1 MSFKK
6 PIFWDLKKPT
16 LLSNLLYPF
25 SYLVRFNN
33 FINEKKRKK
42 KSDKIKTICIGNIY
56 LGGTGKTPTT
66 IEVYNLLK
74 RINKKIIIGKKY
86 YPEHKDE
93 NAILKNISNLIL
105 EKSRFDIIQKAI
117 KRQKKIIIFD
127 DGLQDKIIDYDLKFA
142 CFHSNNWIGNGR
154 IIPSGPLREL
164 KESIKKYDGIF
175 LQSAFK
181 PNMAN
186 SVINSI
192 KKINPKINIFKTK
205 YQPINLKKLNKNKKY
220 LIFSGIGNPEN
231 FKKLLIKNKIKI
243 IKELKF
249 PDHYNYTDNDII
261 KIKKI
266 ARSLKAEIITTEK
279 DYIKLNLNNK
289 KDIKCLY
296 VRIKILNQMKLIN
309 YIKSKLY
316 G

>member
-117 KRQKKIIIFD
+117 KRRKKIIIFD

-309 YIKSKLY
+309 YIKSKFY

>member
-1 MSFKK
+1 MSLKK

-33 FINEKKRKK
+33 FINERKLKK
-42 KSDKIKTICIGNIY
+42 KNDKIKTICIGNIY
-56 LGGTGKTPTT
+56 LGGTGKTPTS
-66 IEVYNLLK
+66 IEVYNLTK
-74 RINKKIIIGKKY
+74 KINKKIAIGKKY
-86 YPEHKDE
+86 YPAHNDE
-93 NAILKNISNLIL
+93 NTILKNISNLIL
-105 EKSRFDIIQKAI
+105 EKSRFDIIQKAT
-117 KRQKKIIIFD
+117 KRKIKIIIFD
-127 DGLQDKIIDYDLKFA
+127 DGLQDKEIDYDLKFV

-164 KESIKKYDGIF
+164 KESIKKYDGVF
-175 LQSAFK
+175 LQNSFK

-186 SVINSI
+186 SVIKSI
-192 KKINPKINIFKTK
+192 KKINSRINIFITK
-205 YQPINLKKLNKNKKY
+205 YQPINLNKLNRNKKY

-231 FKKLLIKNKIKI
+231 FKNLLLKNKIKI

-249 PDHYNYTDNDII
+249 PDHYNYTDNDIMQ
-261 KIKKI
+261 IKKM
-266 ARSLKAEIITTEK
+266 ARSLKAEIVTTEK
-279 DYIKLNLNNK
+279 DYIKLNSNNK
-289 KDIKCLY
+289 KNIKCLY

-309 YIKSKLY
+309 YIKSKFY

>member
-1 MSFKK
+1 MSLKK

-33 FINEKKRKK
+33 FINERKLKK
-42 KSDKIKTICIGNIY
+42 KNDKIKTICIGNIY

-66 IEVYNLLK
+66 IEIYNLTK
-74 RINKKIIIGKKY
+74 KINKKIAIGKKY
-86 YPEHKDE
+86 YPAHNDE
-93 NAILKNISNLIL
+93 NTILKNISNLIL
-105 EKSRFDIIQKAI
+105 EKSRFDIIQKAT
-117 KRQKKIIIFD
+117 KRKIKIIIFD
-127 DGLQDKIIDYDLKFA
+127 DGLQDKEIDYDLKFV

-164 KESIKKYDGIF
+164 KESLKKYDGVF
-175 LQSAFK
+175 LQNSFK

-186 SVINSI
+186 SVIKSI
-192 KKINPKINIFKTK
+192 KKINPGINIFKTK
-205 YQPINLKKLNKNKKY
+205 YQPINLNKLNRNKKY

-231 FKKLLIKNKIKI
+231 FKNLLLKNKIKI

-249 PDHYNYTDNDII
+249 PDHYNYTDNDIMQ
-261 KIKKI
+261 IKKM
-266 ARSLKAEIITTEK
+266 ARSLKAEIVTTEK
-279 DYIKLNLNNK
+279 DYIKLNSNNK
-289 KDIKCLY
+289 KNIKCLY

-309 YIKSKLY
+309 YIKSKFY

>member
-1 MSFKK
+1 MSLKK

-33 FINEKKRKK
+33 FINERKLKK
-42 KSDKIKTICIGNIY
+42 KNDKIKTICIGNIY
-56 LGGTGKTPTT
+56 LGGTGKTPTS
-66 IEVYNLLK
+66 IEVYNLTK
-74 RINKKIIIGKKY
+74 KINKKIAIGKKY
-86 YPEHKDE
+86 YPAHNDE
-93 NAILKNISNLIL
+93 NTILKNISNLIL
-105 EKSRFDIIQKAI
+105 EKSRFDIIQKAT
-117 KRQKKIIIFD
+117 KRKIKIIIFD
-127 DGLQDKIIDYDLKFA
+127 DGLQDKEIDYDLKFV

-164 KESIKKYDGIF
+164 KESLKKYDGVF
-175 LQSAFK
+175 LQNSFK

-186 SVINSI
+186 SVIKSI
-192 KKINPKINIFKTK
+192 KKINPGINIFKTK
-205 YQPINLKKLNKNKKY
+205 YQPINLNKLNRNKKY

-231 FKKLLIKNKIKI
+231 FKNLLLKNKIKI

-249 PDHYNYTDNDII
+249 PDHYNYTDNDIMQ
-261 KIKKI
+261 IKKM
-266 ARSLKAEIITTEK
+266 ARSLKAEIVTTEK
-279 DYIKLNLNNK
+279 DYIKLNSNNK
-289 KDIKCLY
+289 KNIKCLY

-309 YIKSKLY
+309 YIKSKFY

>member
-1 MSFKK
+1 MNFKK

-16 LLSNLLYPF
+16 LISNLLYPL

-33 FINEKKRKK
+33 FINEKKQKK

-66 IEVYNLLK
+66 IEVYNLIK
-74 RINKKIIIGKKY
+74 KINKKIAIGKKY
-86 YPEHKDE
+86 YPTHNDE
-93 NAILKNISNLIL
+93 NTILKNISNLIL
-105 EKSRFDIIQKAI
+105 EKSRFDIIRKAI
-117 KRQKKIIIFD
+117 KKKIRIVIFD
-127 DGLQDKIIDYDLKFA
+127 DGLQDKEIDYDLKFV

-164 KESIKKYDGIF
+164 KKSIKKYDGVF
-175 LQSAFK
+175 LQNTFR

-186 SVINSI
+186 SVISSI
-192 KKINPKINIFKTK
+192 KKINPEINIFKTK
-205 YQPINLKKLNKNKKY
+205 YQPINLNKLNRNKKY

-231 FKKLLIKNKIKI
+231 FRNLLLKNKIKI

-261 KIKKI
+261 QIKKM

-279 DYIKLNLNNK
+279 DYIKLNSNNK

-296 VRIKILNQMKLIN
+296 VRIKILNQVKLIN
-309 YIKSKLY
+309 YIKSKFY

>member
-1 MSFKK
+1 M
-6 PIFWDLKKPT
+6 
-16 LLSNLLYPF
+16 
-25 SYLVRFNN
+25 
-33 FINEKKRKK
+33 
-42 KSDKIKTICIGNIY
+42 
-56 LGGTGKTPTT
+56 GGTGKTPTT

-279 DYIKLNLNNK
+279 DYIKLNSNNK

-309 YIKSKLY
+309 YIKSKFY

>member
-117 KRQKKIIIFD
+117 KRRKKIIIFD

-181 PNMAN
+181 PNMVN

-279 DYIKLNLNNK
+279 DYIKLNSNNK

-309 YIKSKLY
+309 YIKSKFY

>member
-1 MSFKK
+1 MSLKK

-33 FINEKKRKK
+33 FINERKLKK
-42 KSDKIKTICIGNIY
+42 KNDKIKTICIGNIY
-56 LGGTGKTPTT
+56 LGGTGKTPTS
-66 IEVYNLLK
+66 IEVYNLTK
-74 RINKKIIIGKKY
+74 KINKKIAIGKKY
-86 YPEHKDE
+86 YPAHNDE
-93 NAILKNISNLIL
+93 NTILKNISNLIL

-117 KRQKKIIIFD
+117 KRKIKIIIFD
-127 DGLQDKIIDYDLKFA
+127 DGLQDKEIDYDLKFV

-164 KESIKKYDGIF
+164 KESLKKYDGVF
-175 LQSAFK
+175 LQNSFK

-186 SVINSI
+186 SVIKSI
-192 KKINPKINIFKTK
+192 KKINPGINIFKTK
-205 YQPINLKKLNKNKKY
+205 YQPINLNKLNRNKKY

-231 FKKLLIKNKIKI
+231 FKNLLLKNKIKI

-249 PDHYNYTDNDII
+249 PDHYNYTDNDIMQ
-261 KIKKI
+261 IKKM
-266 ARSLKAEIITTEK
+266 ARSLKAEIVTTEK
-279 DYIKLNLNNK
+279 DYIKLNSNNK
-289 KDIKCLY
+289 KNIKCLY

-309 YIKSKLY
+309 YIKSKFY

>member
-33 FINEKKRKK
+33 FINEKKLKK
-42 KSDKIKTICIGNIY
+42 KNDKIKTICIGNIY

-66 IEVYNLLK
+66 IEVYNLIK
-74 RINKKIIIGKKY
+74 KINKKIAIGKKY
-86 YPEHKDE
+86 YPAHNDE
-93 NAILKNISNLIL
+93 NTILKNISNLIL
-105 EKSRFDIIQKAI
+105 EKSRFDIIQKAT
-117 KRQKKIIIFD
+117 KRKIKIIIFD
-127 DGLQDKIIDYDLKFA
+127 DGLQDKEIDYDLKFV

-164 KESIKKYDGIF
+164 KESIKKYDGVF
-175 LQSAFK
+175 LQNSFK

-186 SVINSI
+186 SVIKSI

-205 YQPINLKKLNKNKKY
+205 YQPINLNKLNRNKKY

-231 FKKLLIKNKIKI
+231 FKNLLLKNKIKI

-249 PDHYNYTDNDII
+249 PDHYNYTDNDIVQ
-261 KIKKI
+261 IKKM
-266 ARSLKAEIITTEK
+266 ARNLKAEIVTTEK
-279 DYIKLNLNNK
+279 DYIKLNSNNK
-289 KDIKCLY
+289 KNIKCLY

-309 YIKSKLY
+309 YIKSKFY

>member
-1 MSFKK
+1 MSLKK

-33 FINEKKRKK
+33 FINERKLKK
-42 KSDKIKTICIGNIY
+42 KNDKIKTICIGNIY
-56 LGGTGKTPTT
+56 LGGTGKTPTS
-66 IEVYNLLK
+66 IEVYNLTK
-74 RINKKIIIGKKY
+74 KINKKIAIGKKY
-86 YPEHKDE
+86 YPAHNDE
-93 NAILKNISNLIL
+93 NTILKNISNLIL
-105 EKSRFDIIQKAI
+105 EKSRFDIIQKAT
-117 KRQKKIIIFD
+117 KRKIKIIIFD
-127 DGLQDKIIDYDLKFA
+127 DGLQDKEIDYDLKFV

-164 KESIKKYDGIF
+164 KESIKKYDGVF
-175 LQSAFK
+175 LQNSFK

-186 SVINSI
+186 SVIKSI
-192 KKINPKINIFKTK
+192 KKINPGINIFKTK
-205 YQPINLKKLNKNKKY
+205 YQPINLNKLNRNKKY

-231 FKKLLIKNKIKI
+231 FKNLLLKNKIKI

-249 PDHYNYTDNDII
+249 PDHYNYTDNDIMQN
-261 KIKKI
+261 KKM
-266 ARSLKAEIITTEK
+266 ARSLKAEIVTTEK
-279 DYIKLNLNNK
+279 DYIKLNSNNK
-289 KDIKCLY
+289 KNIKCLY

-309 YIKSKLY
+309 YIKSKFY

>member
-1 MSFKK
+1 MSLKK

-33 FINEKKRKK
+33 FINERKLKK
-42 KSDKIKTICIGNIY
+42 KNDKIKTICIGNIY
-56 LGGTGKTPTT
+56 LGGTGKTPTS
-66 IEVYNLLK
+66 IEVYNLTK
-74 RINKKIIIGKKY
+74 KINKKIAIGKKY
-86 YPEHKDE
+86 YPAHNDE
-93 NAILKNISNLIL
+93 NTILKNISNLIL
-105 EKSRFDIIQKAI
+105 EKSRFDIIQKAT
-117 KRQKKIIIFD
+117 KRKIKIIIFD
-127 DGLQDKIIDYDLKFA
+127 DGLQDKEIDYDLKFV

-164 KESIKKYDGIF
+164 KESIKKYDGVF
-175 LQSAFK
+175 LQNSFK

-186 SVINSI
+186 SVIKSI
-192 KKINPKINIFKTK
+192 KKINPGINIFKTK
-205 YQPINLKKLNKNKKY
+205 YQPINLNKLNRNKKY

-231 FKKLLIKNKIKI
+231 FKNLLLKNKIKI

-249 PDHYNYTDNDII
+249 PDHYNYTDNDIMQ
-261 KIKKI
+261 IKKM
-266 ARSLKAEIITTEK
+266 ARSLKAEIVTTEK
-279 DYIKLNLNNK
+279 DYIKLNSNNK
-289 KDIKCLY
+289 KNIKCLY

-309 YIKSKLY
+309 YIKSKFY

>member
-1 MSFKK
+1 MSLKK

-33 FINEKKRKK
+33 FINERKLKK
-42 KSDKIKTICIGNIY
+42 KNDKIKTICIGNIY
-56 LGGTGKTPTT
+56 LGGTGKTPTS
-66 IEVYNLLK
+66 IEVYNLTK
-74 RINKKIIIGKKY
+74 KINKKIAIGKKY
-86 YPEHKDE
+86 YPAHNDE
-93 NAILKNISNLIL
+93 NTILKNISNLIL

-117 KRQKKIIIFD
+117 KRKIKIIIFD
-127 DGLQDKIIDYDLKFA
+127 DGLQDKEIDYDLKFV

-164 KESIKKYDGIF
+164 KESLKKYDGVF
-175 LQSAFK
+175 LQNSFK

-186 SVINSI
+186 SVIKSI
-192 KKINPKINIFKTK
+192 KKINPGINIFKTK
-205 YQPINLKKLNKNKKY
+205 YQPINLNKLNRNKKY

-231 FKKLLIKNKIKI
+231 FKNLLLKNKIKI

-249 PDHYNYTDNDII
+249 PDHYNYTDNDIMQ
-261 KIKKI
+261 IKKM
-266 ARSLKAEIITTEK
+266 ARSLKAEIVTTEK
-279 DYIKLNLNNK
+279 DYIKLNSNNK
-289 KDIKCLY
+289 KNIKCLY
-296 VRIKILNQMKLIN
+296 VRIKILNQMKLVN
-309 YIKSKLY
+309 YIKSKFY

>member
-1 MSFKK
+1 MSLKK

-33 FINEKKRKK
+33 FINERKLKK
-42 KSDKIKTICIGNIY
+42 KNDKIKTICIGNIY
-56 LGGTGKTPTT
+56 LGGTGKTPTS
-66 IEVYNLLK
+66 IEVYNLTK
-74 RINKKIIIGKKY
+74 KINKKIAIGKKY
-86 YPEHKDE
+86 YPAHNDE
-93 NAILKNISNLIL
+93 NTILKNISNLIL
-105 EKSRFDIIQKAI
+105 EKSRFDIIQKAT
-117 KRQKKIIIFD
+117 KRKIKIIIFD
-127 DGLQDKIIDYDLKFA
+127 DGLQDKEIDYDLKFV

-164 KESIKKYDGIF
+164 KESIKKYDGVF
-175 LQSAFK
+175 LQNSFK

-186 SVINSI
+186 SVIKSI
-192 KKINPKINIFKTK
+192 KKINPGINIFKTK
-205 YQPINLKKLNKNKKY
+205 YQPINLNKLNRNKKY

-231 FKKLLIKNKIKI
+231 FKNLLLKNKIKI

-261 KIKKI
+261 QIKKI
-266 ARSLKAEIITTEK
+266 ARSLKAEIVTTEK
-279 DYIKLNLNNK
+279 DYIKLNSNNQK
-289 KDIKCLY
+289 NIKCLY

-309 YIKSKLY
+309 YIKSKFY